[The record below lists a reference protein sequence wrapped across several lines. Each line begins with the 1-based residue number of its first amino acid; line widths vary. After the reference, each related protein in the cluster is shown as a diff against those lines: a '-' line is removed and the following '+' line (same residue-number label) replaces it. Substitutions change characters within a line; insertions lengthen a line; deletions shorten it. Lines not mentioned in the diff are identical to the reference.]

1 MIGPLAR
8 LLIEREDDEGQGLR
22 TLFCVSKGTRGTT
35 LSTRR
40 IRAAEELGYEESHF
54 RKKIEPKLIAE
65 FADDIYEDLLRYK
78 QRTRRALT
86 AKEPTGDTPS
96 LNEEHLTHEEELIS
110 RIWQHVYGL
119 RAELIGQ
126 YRLER
131 EPGNAGQA
139 EEHRQNASAEMTTI
153 RVLVE
158 QYRDTYGRD
167 FILHPVRCPRG
178 RLRQGEPDT
187 VRRRLPPGERP
198 S

>member
-1 MIGPLAR
+1 M
-8 LLIEREDDEGQGLR
+8 
-22 TLFCVSKGTRGTT
+22 SKGTRGTT